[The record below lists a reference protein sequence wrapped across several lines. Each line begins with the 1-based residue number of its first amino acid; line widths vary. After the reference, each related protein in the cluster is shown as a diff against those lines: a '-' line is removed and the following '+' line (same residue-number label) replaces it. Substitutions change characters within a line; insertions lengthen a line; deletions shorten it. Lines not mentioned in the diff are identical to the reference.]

1 MGKQIRN
8 TRQYAKSSGRTA
20 KLVKSPQVT
29 INVIEVNEPNL
40 NARV

>member
-1 MGKQIRN
+1 MGTRIRN
-8 TRQYAKSSGRTA
+8 TRQYAKSSGRTD

-29 INVIEVNEPNL
+29 INVAEVIELRL

>member
-1 MGKQIRN
+1 MGMRMVFS
-8 TRQYAKSSGRTA
+8 RQYASSSGKTV

-29 INVIEVNEPNL
+29 INVDEIIELRL